1 MAISKI
7 KVGNT
12 EHELHAKY
20 DGEGNQIDTTY
31 ALQEGL
37 SDLADTFDAVMT
49 EFIGILY
56 NGDLTEE
63 LSELPA
69 IRAIAEDEASKVKD
83 ELLNGA
89 GDAYDTLQELAQL
102 ILADQ
107 SAIQALET
115 IATNKVD
122 KTTTVNG
129 KSLSSD
135 ITITKSDLSLDNVEN
150 KSSTM
155 IREEITEANVTTAL
169 GFTPLTQTEVQAM
182 IDASITNAISA
193 SY

>member
-1 MAISKI
+1 MSISKI
-7 KVGNT
+7 KVNNT
-12 EHELHAKY
+12 EHELYARY
-20 DGEGNQIDTTY
+20 DGNGNQIDATY
-31 ALQEGL
+31 ALQENL
-37 SDLADTFDAVMT
+37 LDLANTFDTVMA

-56 NGDLTEE
+56 NGDLTDD
-63 LSELPA
+63 LSQLPA
-69 IRAIAEDEASKVKD
+69 IRTIAEDEASKVKD

-89 GDAYDTLQELAQL
+89 GDAYDTLQELAEL

-107 SAIQALET
+107 STIQALET

-150 KSSTM
+150 KSSAT
-155 IREEITEANVTTAL
+155 IREEITKDNIESAL
-169 GFTPLTQTEVQAM
+169 GFSVLTQEDIQAM
-182 IDASITNAISA
+182 IDTAIGDAIST